1 MKKHAAFLLAV
12 LILAGLVLPVSAF
25 ASQYGGITIDTN
37 VTVENGRVR
46 ISWTDRIGCGPYS
59 VIYEYYDGSDT
70 PQCRFWAGSDE
81 ASSTTSDTSFVFESL
96 IAGHQYYIY
105 VLGQNNVYDIRQ
117 ITVPETPSFEDGK
130 LNASQIRVVTDYKC
144 YRIKSQSMES
154 LKGLNS
160 ADIKQHMEDRAYG
173 FRYEIT
179 LPQLAYARDYFVQMA
194 MFAPNGYEQIVHYS
208 QYEFSTG
215 KGFTH
220 YLKLVGDNFFANL
233 YNTCG
238 DIPTGTYRIEL
249 YFNGMLA
256 HTKEFTVK

>member
-1 MKKHAAFLLAV
+1 MIIGWGTRFMKKHAAFLLAV

-46 ISWTDRIGCGPYS
+46 VSWTDRIGCGPYS

-144 YRIKSQSMES
+144 YRIKASRW
-154 LKGLNS
+154 K
-160 ADIKQHMEDRAYG
+160 A
-173 FRYEIT
+173 
-179 LPQLAYARDYFVQMA
+179 
-194 MFAPNGYEQIVHYS
+194 
-208 QYEFSTG
+208 
-215 KGFTH
+215 
-220 YLKLVGDNFFANL
+220 
-233 YNTCG
+233 
-238 DIPTGTYRIEL
+238 
-249 YFNGMLA
+249 
-256 HTKEFTVK
+256 

>member
-1 MKKHAAFLLAV
+1 MRKGIAFLLAV
-12 LILAGLVLPVSAF
+12 AILTVLAAPVSAY
-25 ASQYGGITIDTN
+25 ASYGYITIDTN
-37 VTVENGRVR
+37 VRVVNGRVTV
-46 ISWTDRIGCGPYS
+46 SWTDTGNCGPYS

-70 PQCRFWAGSDE
+70 PQCRFWAGDNE
-81 ASSTTSDTSFVFESL
+81 ASSTTNETSFVFESL

-105 VLGQNNVYDIRQ
+105 VIGQNNIRDIRL
-117 ITVPETPSFEDGK
+117 ITVPETAGFEDGK
-130 LNASQIRVVTDYKC
+130 LNASQVRVVTDYKC
-144 YRIKSQSMES
+144 YRIKNKSMES

-173 FRYEIT
+173 FRYQFT
-179 LPQLAYARDYFVQMA
+179 LPQLAYARDYFVQLA
-194 MFAPNGYEQIVHYS
+194 MYAPNGYEQIVHYS

-215 KGFTH
+215 KGFTY
-220 YLKLVGDNFFANL
+220 YLQLVGDGFFANL

-238 DIPTGTYRIEL
+238 DIPSGTYRIEL